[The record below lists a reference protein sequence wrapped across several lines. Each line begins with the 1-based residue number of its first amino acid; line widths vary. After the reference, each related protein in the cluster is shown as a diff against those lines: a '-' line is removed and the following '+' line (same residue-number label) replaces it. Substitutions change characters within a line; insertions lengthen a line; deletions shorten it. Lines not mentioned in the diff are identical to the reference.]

1 MKRKD
6 ICMYT
11 VQEEIAGRKLT
22 IETGDLANQANGNVM
37 IRYGDTVV
45 MIAVV
50 ASKKA
55 RENIDFFPLMVDY
68 KERAYAAGKFP
79 GGFIK
84 REGRPTDKEI
94 LNSRLIDRPL
104 RPLFNKNYRNDVVVT
119 ATVFSCDQENRPDV
133 ISIIGA
139 SAALLI
145 SDIPFDKPVGA
156 VRIGRINDKFI
167 INPTF
172 NEQKESSLDL
182 VVAGTISSIIMIE
195 CGAYEIPEDI
205 ILEAIEFSQEHI
217 QKTIKLQEDL
227 YHSYHK
233 EKLSFV
239 EATINEELKK
249 LVSEFAVPKIKEVKF
264 GLTKQQWQEQIESI
278 CEQTI
283 ENFKET
289 FPEQEKEI
297 KAIIEENEQAV
308 VRERILKNGQRT
320 DGRDLKAIRP
330 INCKVGMLPRTHGS
344 GLFTRGQ
351 TQALAV
357 TTLGTEDDEQILD
370 NIEGRSSKKFMLHY
384 NFPPFSVGE
393 TGPDRGPGR
402 RDIGHG
408 ALAERALSPLI
419 PDEENFPY
427 TIRVVSDILESNGST
442 SMASVCGGT
451 LSLMNAGVP
460 ISAPCSG
467 IAMGL
472 ITSLEQT
479 AILSDITGQEDHF
492 GDMDF
497 KVAGT
502 IKGITALQ
510 MDIKIEG
517 LSFEIIKKALAQA
530 KEGRLFIL
538 EEMTKVISNPSKE
551 ISVYAPRIIKMEIST
566 DKIKDVIGPGGR
578 TIRNIIELTGVKID
592 IKDNGK
598 VSISSSDEES
608 ANQALEMI
616 NYLTAEVEVG
626 KVYRGKVMRVA
637 KFGAFVEILPGKEGL
652 VHISQL
658 ADYHVKRVEDILKEG
673 DEVTVRVID
682 IDDQNR
688 INLSRKT
695 VLAGN

>member
-1 MKRKD
+1 
-6 ICMYT
+6 MYT
-11 VQEEIAGRKLT
+11 VQEEIAGRKLV

-37 IRYGDTVV
+37 IRYGDTMV
-45 MIAVV
+45 MVAVV
-50 ASKKA
+50 ASKEI
-55 RENIDFFPLMVDY
+55 RENIDFSPLVIDY

-94 LNSRLIDRPL
+94 LSSRLIDRPL
-104 RPLFNKNYRNDVVVT
+104 RSLFNKNYRNDVIVT

-156 VRIGRINDKFI
+156 VRIGRINNKFI
-167 INPTF
+167 VNPTF

-182 VVAGTISSIIMIE
+182 VVAGTSSSVIMIE
-195 CGAYEIPEDI
+195 CGACEIPEDI

-217 QKTIKLQEDL
+217 QKMIKLQEDL
-227 YHSYHK
+227 YRSYHK
-233 EKLSFV
+233 EKMSFV
-239 EATINEELKK
+239 EATIDEELRR
-249 LVSEFAVPKIKEVKF
+249 LVSEFAIPRIKEVKF

-278 CEQTI
+278 YEQAV

-297 KAIIEENEQAV
+297 KIVIGENEKAV
-308 VRERILKNGQRT
+308 IRERILKEGRRS
-320 DGRDLKAIRP
+320 DGRDLKTIRP
-330 INCKVGMLPRTHGS
+330 INCRVGVLPRTHGS

-384 NFPPFSVGE
+384 NFPSFSVGE
-393 TGPDRGPGR
+393 AKPDRGPGR

-408 ALAERALSPLI
+408 ALAERALSPLM

-451 LSLMNAGVP
+451 LSLMDAGVP

-472 ITSLEQT
+472 ITSSEQI
-479 AILSDITGQEDHF
+479 AILSDITGQEDHI

-502 IKGITALQ
+502 AKGITALQ

-517 LSFEIIKKALAQA
+517 LSLEIIKEALTQA
-530 KEGRLFIL
+530 KKGRLFIL
-538 EEMTKVISNPSKE
+538 EEMTKVISSPSKK
-551 ISVYAPRIIKMEIST
+551 ISVYAPRIIKMEINT

-598 VSISSSDEES
+598 ISISSSDEES

-626 KVYRGKVMRVA
+626 RVYQGKVMRVA

-673 DEVTVRVID
+673 DEVMVKVID

-688 INLSRKT
+688 INLSRKA
-695 VLAGN
+695 VLVRD